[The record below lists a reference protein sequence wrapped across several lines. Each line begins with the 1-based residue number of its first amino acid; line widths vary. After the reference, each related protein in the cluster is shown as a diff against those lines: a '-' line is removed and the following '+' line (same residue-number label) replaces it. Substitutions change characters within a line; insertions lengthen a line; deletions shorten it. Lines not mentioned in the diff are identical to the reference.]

1 MSRVRGWLT
10 IPLDNER
17 MQGMAESDED
27 EHVDDFLHGR
37 RLRIGIIS
45 PYAFET
51 PGGVQS
57 HIRDFANEL
66 ICRGHDV
73 QVFAPGRRTKDM
85 PLWVH
90 TNGSSFA
97 VPYNGSVAH
106 LSYFLI
112 AGLQTRRW
120 IRQGH
125 FDLLHLHEPEAPSLS
140 HKSFT
145 MHRHPPLV
153 GTFHTAIDPYP
164 FGLKVFERY
173 LHRYLKPLDEA
184 IFVSDAARQ
193 TAEHYLPE
201 SVRRTVIPNGIH
213 HDRFAHAVPDPRWT
227 GTAQAPTIGFLGR
240 MGEERK
246 GFAVFA
252 AAARQVLRRY
262 PHARFLCAGD
272 GDNDGEAMVK
282 RLDPS
287 GDLLTHFEFLGRI
300 SDNDKARFY
309 RSLSLY
315 VAPQTGGESFGMVLA
330 EAMSA
335 SCPVVSS
342 DLAAFRAVSQDGRS
356 AALFTNGDAT
366 SCADVI
372 CRLLSD
378 DGERSDL
385 AIAGERRSKDFDW
398 NAVVN
403 RVLHVYARALS

>member
-1 MSRVRGWLT
+1 
-10 IPLDNER
+10 
-17 MQGMAESDED
+17 MQGMAESDEE
-27 EHVDDFLHGR
+27 EHGGDSLNGR
-37 RLRIGIIS
+37 KLRIGIIS

-51 PGGVQS
+51 PGGVQF
-57 HIRDFANEL
+57 HIRDFTNEL
-66 ICRGHDV
+66 IRRGHDV

-97 VPYNGSVAH
+97 IPYNGSVAH

-125 FDLLHLHEPEAPSLS
+125 FDLVHLHEPEAPSLS
-140 HKSFT
+140 HKPFT

-153 GTFHTAIDPYP
+153 GTFHASLDPYP

-173 LHRYLKPLDEA
+173 LHRYLEPLDEA

-201 SVRRTVIPNGIH
+201 SVERTVIPNGIY
-213 HDRFAHAVPDPRWT
+213 HDQFASAVPDPRWT
-227 GTAQAPTIGFLGR
+227 GNVQAPTIGFLGR

-252 AAARQVLRRY
+252 AAAQQVLGQY
-262 PHARFLCAGD
+262 PYARFLCAGD
-272 GDNDGEAMVK
+272 GEDDGRRMVR

-287 GDLLTHFEFLGRI
+287 GRLLEHFEFLGRI
-300 SDNDKARFY
+300 SEDDKARFY

-315 VAPQTGGESFGMVLA
+315 VAPQTGGESFGIVLA

-342 DLAAFRAVSQDGRS
+342 DLSAFRAVSQNGRS
-356 AALFTNGDAT
+356 AALFANGDAT

-372 CRLLSD
+372 CHLLAD
-378 DGERSDL
+378 DAKRADL
-385 AIAGERRSKDFDW
+385 AAEGERRSRDFDW

-403 RVLHVYARALS
+403 RVLHVYARVLS